1 MKKTFTTIWNT
12 LTLPLSISKE
22 KMNREH
28 PTRHLVVV
36 WAIAYSILC
45 TVAYILKQDFV
56 EPAGNLYL
64 FVELTTLLSILA
76 ISSASLELA
85 GNYRRANLRKT
96 LNK

>member
-1 MKKTFTTIWNT
+1 
-12 LTLPLSISKE
+12 
-22 KMNREH
+22 MNQEH

-45 TVAYILKQDFV
+45 TVAYILKQDLV
-56 EPAGNLYL
+56 KPVDTLYF